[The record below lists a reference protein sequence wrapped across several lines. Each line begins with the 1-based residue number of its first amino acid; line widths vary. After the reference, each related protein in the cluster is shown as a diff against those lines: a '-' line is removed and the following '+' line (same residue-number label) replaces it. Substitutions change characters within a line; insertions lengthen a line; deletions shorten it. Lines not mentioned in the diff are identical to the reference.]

1 MNYATKTGA
10 RKSAVSLYKICI
22 DNPRQD
28 SEFDLDSQ
36 SPPHFAAE
44 NLKSVQSKQHSGNG
58 TGPQTGH
65 INTPSPAAHVSSH
78 APRPYVLERRKNRN
92 LPPDAAS
99 RIAEFQALAHEL
111 FRRKEEQRQT
121 ISRELHDNIAQVLT
135 AATARINMARE
146 ERIPAWLRQELMD
159 LRDELES
166 ALDDVR
172 KLARNLRPSLLD
184 HCGFAAALEKHAEAF
199 RDRTRM
205 ALEVRIEP
213 AAARFLDGENL
224 THLFRLTQESLQN
237 IEEHS
242 GANRAWISLRQNDG
256 ALHLEIGDDGCGF
269 TADRVAEAQ
278 RDGHLGLLGMHER
291 AELLGGRFHCEA
303 TPGKG
308 TTIRVI
314 VPPPPRK
321 IRP

>member
-1 MNYATKTGA
+1 M
-10 RKSAVSLYKICI
+10 
-22 DNPRQD
+22 
-28 SEFDLDSQ
+28 
-36 SPPHFAAE
+36 
-44 NLKSVQSKQHSGNG
+44 
-58 TGPQTGH
+58 
-65 INTPSPAAHVSSH
+65 
-78 APRPYVLERRKNRN
+78 ERRKSRA
-92 LPPDAAS
+92 LPADAAA
-99 RIAEFQALAHEL
+99 RIAEFQALT
-111 FRRKEEQRQT
+111 RRLIQRREEQRAT

-135 AATARINMARE
+135 ATAARLTIARE

-184 HCGFAAALEKHAEAF
+184 HCGFGAALEKHAEAF
-199 RDRTRM
+199 RERTRM
-205 ALEVRIEP
+205 TLEVHLEP
-213 AAARFLDGENL
+213 AAAQFLDGENL

-242 GANRAWISLRQNDG
+242 GANRAWINLRQNDG

-269 TADRVAEAQ
+269 TAERVAEAQ
-278 RDGHLGLLGMHER
+278 RDGHLGLLGMRER

-303 TPGKG
+303 MPGKG

-314 VPPPPRK
+314 VPPPPAK
-321 IRP
+321 HATESHLTKNYEANLSPYH